1 MFEGHHPRPA
11 PERRALGSALFL
23 AVGLVSAAAAG
34 CGDAQPPPPDGD
46 GGVDGGFRDAGV
58 RDGSV
63 DMTMPP
69 ADGGADSDVTDD
81 LGAETDGGGGQDGGT
96 NDGGQADAGTADSG
110 PQVGEAP
117 VIANIA
123 WTVAGDGSCAAGSG
137 IRFSVVVS
145 DSDTIAF
152 FLTPTVTGMGS
163 CFLSDVDTATDMV
176 DIVMTNCPHDQN
188 YTPTVTLRDP
198 EGNAASVSGF
208 TIMPCTN
215 GAFFP

>member
-1 MFEGHHPRPA
+1 MHGNERHQPGSLRWRPA
-11 PERRALGSALFL
+11 GRVAQVLASSALAC
-23 AVGLVSAAAAG
+23 AVMG
-34 CGDAQPPPPDGD
+34 CGGGSPPPPNPDGSV
-46 GGVDGGFRDAGV
+46 VDSGFRDLGV
-58 RDGSV
+58 RDTGM
-63 DMTMPP
+63 DMG
-69 ADGGADSDVTDD
+69 DGADADVTAD
-81 LGAETDGGGGQDGGT
+81 LGPDADVTADLGIDDSGTQTDNGMGT
-96 NDGGQADAGTADSG
+96 DSG
-110 PQVGEAP
+110 PQVGEVP

-215 GAFFP
+215 GAYFP